1 MNRSSEQELK
11 KAVIESINELDNL
24 NHLQYIYT
32 LLKILREG

>member
-1 MNRSSEQELK
+1 MNRLSEQELK

-32 LLKILREG
+32 LLKVLEDD